1 LRDKKTACLKRFQL
15 GCSLQEKEIWW
26 KYCRLHLNSQAEC
39 FKTSNNFHLDPP
51 WKDFVQMSV
60 SHPREASPLTKVQW
74 LICLIAA
81 IGFAFDIYE
90 LLMLPLIARSA
101 IEELTGFKPGS
112 PGFQTWVGYLFFIPA
127 FAGGFFGLIGG
138 YLTDRLGRR
147 FVLTWSILLY
157 AFSAFA
163 AGYSTNIQMLL
174 LFRTTTFIG
183 VCIEFVAAVAWL
195 AELFPN
201 PIQREKVLG
210 YTQAFSSIGGI
221 LVALAATLAEGWSAS
236 LPMISIP
243 GFLVGLIG
251 QIGDG
256 HHHESWRYTLMSG
269 LIPAIPLLLIRPF
282 LPESPEWAKK
292 REAGTLRR
300 PSFREL
306 FSPQL
311 RRTTIVTT
319 IMFACSYGAAFGA
332 IQQLQLIVPGIQEVK
347 EATKDMK
354 PPVKAGYQ
362 RETTNDYTKAQE
374 VGGLCG
380 RFVLAWLAV
389 LIISRRKLLRVFQI
403 PGLILMPLI
412 FLAFAKGYNVTWIS
426 FDMSWSKVFH
436 QVKISYLGIG
446 IFLAGFFTVA
456 QFSFWGNY
464 LPRVYPMHLRGCGE
478 SFAANVGGRM
488 IGTSFAL
495 LATTLAKVPENQV
508 GFAPTKM
515 AYVAASIAFGVYLVG
530 AITCFWLPE
539 PQEGEFGDD

>member
-1 LRDKKTACLKRFQL
+1 
-15 GCSLQEKEIWW
+15 
-26 KYCRLHLNSQAEC
+26 
-39 FKTSNNFHLDPP
+39 
-51 WKDFVQMSV
+51 MSATQP
-60 SHPREASPLTKVQW
+60 HEASPLTKVQW
-74 LICLIAA
+74 LICFIAA

-90 LLMLPLIARSA
+90 LLMLPLIARFA
-101 IEELTGFKPGS
+101 IEELTGFKPGT
-112 PGFQTWVGYLFFIPA
+112 PEFQTWVGYLFFIPA

-174 LFRTTTFIG
+174 VFRTLTFVG

-221 LVALAATLAEGWSAS
+221 LVALAATLAEDWAAQ
-236 LPMISIP
+236 LPVIAIP
-243 GFLVGLIG
+243 GFLVGLLG
-251 QIGDG
+251 QIADG
-256 HHHESWRYTLMSG
+256 HHHEPWRYTLMSG
-269 LIPAIPLLLIRPF
+269 LIPAIPLLVIRPF
-282 LPESPEWAKK
+282 LPESPEWARK
-292 REAGTLRR
+292 RETGTLRR
-300 PSFREL
+300 PSFAEL
-306 FSPQL
+306 FAPQL

-347 EATKDMK
+347 EATKEMK
-354 PPVKAGYQ
+354 PPVKAQYQ

-374 VGGLCG
+374 IGGLCG

-389 LIISRRKLLRVFQI
+389 LIVSRRALLRVFQI

-436 QVKISYLGIG
+436 EVKISYLGIG

-464 LPRVYPMHLRGCGE
+464 LPRVYPLHLRGCGE

-488 IGTSFAL
+488 IGTSFAA
-495 LATTLAKVPENQV
+495 LATWLATVPKDQV
-508 GFAPTKM
+508 AYAPTKM

-539 PQEGEFGDD
+539 PKEGEFGDD